1 MNALYGCLLMLYI
14 TISPCI
20 VCYDTKTTV
29 CKMSEMSDYF
39 HVVTYSN
46 MEEDAIV
53 VPAAVDHLPT
63 IS

>member
-1 MNALYGCLLMLYI
+1 MIQRQLY
-14 TISPCI
+14 
-20 VCYDTKTTV
+20 VKWV
-29 CKMSEMSDYF
+29 KFDYF